1 MERRLGGQ
9 QDPSSW
15 GQHSRQLVDRADRR
29 RPARSCSEAHQLA
42 GPGRQTDDSLLA
54 VQVCVLG
61 PAVHPLGSGGEHLN
75 LGTQLVTATN
85 GHRTVTASQI
95 ASRQGM
101 GSLDGSCG
109 IERDADPRL
118 RWSEAVWSSPPESNR
133 RPHPYH
139 GTTGNRCAE
148 RHLRRSRST
157 VRAEVIG
164 SLSPKVCVLLPILAI
179 AALTPIIVSCNDL
192 LQV

>member
-61 PAVHPLGSGGEHLN
+61 PAVHPPGSGGEHLN
-75 LGTQLVTATN
+75 LGTQLVTATQRAQD
-85 GHRTVTASQI
+85 GDHQSDRIPTRDGFSGRQLRHRTRRRPAFALVRGGVEPPAGIEPATPSLPWNHREPLCGTPFPQVTSD
-95 ASRQGM
+95 RQGRSYRFSFGEVM
-101 GSLDGSCG
+101 GSVSS
-109 IERDADPRL
+109 L
-118 RWSEAVWSSPPESNR
+118 RM
-133 RPHPYH
+133 
-139 GTTGNRCAE
+139 
-148 RHLRRSRST
+148 
-157 VRAEVIG
+157 
-164 SLSPKVCVLLPILAI
+164 AI
-179 AALTPIIVSCNDL
+179 VAPLVKRN
-192 LQV
+192 